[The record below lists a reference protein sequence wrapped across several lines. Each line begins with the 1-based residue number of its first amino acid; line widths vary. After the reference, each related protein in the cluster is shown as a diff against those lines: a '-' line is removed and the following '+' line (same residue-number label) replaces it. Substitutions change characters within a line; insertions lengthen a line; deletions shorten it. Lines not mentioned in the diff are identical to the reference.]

1 MSVKP
6 ARPQG
11 ATSAAPLMKNS
22 AAAPFVHFDNVPV
35 MGTYQGNIEVE
46 LASRTLMPKPDGS
59 VIAELNCVGHLR
71 CSVQAAGML
80 IEALEK
86 ALEMH
91 ARQMADAVK
100 PANGTALHS

>member
-6 ARPQG
+6 PKPVG
-11 ATSAAPLMKNS
+11 AAAPILKNS

-35 MGTYQGNIEVE
+35 MGTYQGNIEIE

-59 VIAELNCVGHLR
+59 VVAELNCVGHLR
-71 CSVQAAGML
+71 CSVQAASML

-91 ARQMADAVK
+91 ARQQADAVK
-100 PANGTALHS
+100 PANGAALHS

>member
-6 ARPQG
+6 ARPPG
-11 ATSAAPLMKNS
+11 ASPAPLIKNS
-22 AAAPFVHFDNVPV
+22 AAAPFIHFDNVPV

-46 LASRTLMPKPDGS
+46 LAGRTLMPKPDGS
-59 VIAELNCVGHLR
+59 VFAELNCTGHLR
-71 CSVQAAGML
+71 CSPTAAQML

-91 ARQMADAVK
+91 ARQAADAIKVAAQ
-100 PANGTALHS
+100 PHLDS